1 MLEFTNIRLAQLDSN
16 NIIQV
21 YGHKDTLNMLNISEG
36 EMHLGATEP
45 IPNMRKFYDIKSL
58 EFYNTFQIGDYKVTT
73 IPSNHL
79 LQKVMVDSSESMQ
92 GANFIIE
99 YKNET
104 LLYAVDKDV
113 YSEST
118 LDFVKNFKFDK
129 IIINCND
136 RFFGKKSNHQNIN
149 EVNDFLHY
157 LYRFNSIDMETPIY
171 LPHITHNM
179 SHFEFEKRLKDFTLN
194 IKLAYDGLDIV

>member
-1 MLEFTNIRLAQLDSN
+1 
-16 NIIQV
+16 
-21 YGHKDTLNMLNISEG
+21 MLNISEG